1 MKIVAKL
8 FLGMVTALGGLPA
21 GSASAL
27 PIKVL
32 DKTAIL
38 NSYAR
43 GDNAWYVENIPFF
56 DCPDKDLRDIYYY
69 RWWNLRHNIHWDARA
84 KAWTIHEGGGYGIV
98 PCALGHHVYEG
109 RWLRDRA
116 YVRDDLRFWFAGFD
130 NPRRYSNWVADACY
144 AWYLVEF
151 DKALALSFL
160 DRLKANYAAW
170 EREHFDAVR
179 GLFKWV
185 PDRDG
190 MEASVAGFEQ
200 GAGDGFRWNTVIFGG
215 EGYRPSLCS
224 YMAADAAAIARL
236 AELAGDRA
244 TAETFSRKADSLRRK
259 ILGELWN
266 PEKQFFMQRR
276 ASDYQFV
283 GGREEIGFFPWAF
296 HVPDNTDAFS
306 AAWKQLVAPQ
316 GFHAKYGPTTL
327 ERRNPYCL
335 RPFQHGCLWNG
346 PSWPYSTSV
355 TLAALANLLN
365 DYTQSVVTRDD
376 YVALLKNYAATQH
389 DPDGKPMVREDH
401 HPDENRWLA
410 QGPNYNHSRYCDL
423 VITGLVGLRPRSDNA
438 LTVNP
443 LVPPDWDYFCLEDIK
458 YHGRSVTILY
468 DRTGR
473 KYGRGTGLRLLV
485 DGREAAAA
493 ATVSKL
499 TVALDGNPGKSP
511 RIAIPGGN

>member
-21 GSASAL
+21 GTASAL

-38 NSYAR
+38 DSYAR

-98 PCALGHHVYEG
+98 PL
-109 RWLRDRA
+109 RWVTTSTKA
-116 YVRDDLRFWFAGFD
+116 AGSGIGPTSRDDLRFWFAGFD

-151 DKALALSFL
+151 DKALALSVSWTGL
-160 DRLKANYAAW
+160 RRIMPPGSENTSMPSGDSLSGSRIATAW
-170 EREHFDAVR
+170 RPR
-179 GLFKWV
+179 W
-185 PDRDG
+185 P
-190 MEASVAGFEQ
+190 ASNR

-306 AAWKQLVAPQ
+306 AAWKQLGAPQ

-423 VITGLVGLRPRSDNA
+423 VITGLVGLRPRSDN
-438 LTVNP
+438 
-443 LVPPDWDYFCLEDIK
+443 
-458 YHGRSVTILY
+458 R
-468 DRTGR
+468 R
-473 KYGRGTGLRLLV
+473 
-485 DGREAAAA
+485 
-493 ATVSKL
+493 
-499 TVALDGNPGKSP
+499 
-511 RIAIPGGN
+511 